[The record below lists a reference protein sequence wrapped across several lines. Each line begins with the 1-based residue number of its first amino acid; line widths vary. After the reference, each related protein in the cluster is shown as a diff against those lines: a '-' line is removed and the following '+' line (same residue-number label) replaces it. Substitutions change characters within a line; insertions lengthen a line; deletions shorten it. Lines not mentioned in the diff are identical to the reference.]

1 MRKFYKIIILVAVI
15 YLAGIAAFAFL
26 SGRKIGGSSISEQD
40 VLFLNDIA
48 YVILNLDSVKSDKA
62 FVITDTAGNVIYDSR
77 GGADGTFTVQTAIKN
92 RYPYTWHH
100 EW

>member
-48 YVILNLDSVKSDKA
+48 YAVKENDVLESVK
-62 FVITDTAGNVIYDSR
+62 
-77 GGADGTFTVQTAIKN
+77 Q
-92 RYPYTWHH
+92 P
-100 EW
+100 